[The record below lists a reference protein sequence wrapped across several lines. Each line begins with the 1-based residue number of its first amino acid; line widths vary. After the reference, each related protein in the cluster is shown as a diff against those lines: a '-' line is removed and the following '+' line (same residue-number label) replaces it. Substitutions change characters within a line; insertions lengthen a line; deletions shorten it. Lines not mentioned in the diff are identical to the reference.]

1 LVLISIL
8 LVLLGG
14 VVHAEGEK
22 ITDLVIKG
30 NRRIET
36 SAILNVVKLKAGDLL
51 FADKVDADVRFIYKL
66 GHFQDVKVETAA
78 GDKGVAL
85 TYTVLEKPIVRE
97 ITYEG
102 NKKLAVDKLQ
112 EAVELKANAIFSSR
126 DLTRSV
132 KKIKKLY
139 ADEGYYLADVEGV
152 TEKRSE
158 TELKVIFKI
167 AEGKKI
173 LIQTIRFDGN
183 RAFSRRKLIK
193 MMETKEDWFLSWLT
207 GAGAYKEEP
216 LKNDVNRITDFYY
229 NNGYITI
236 KVGEPKVELLPDKSG
251 LVVTIGITE
260 GDQFR
265 IGALDFKGDL
275 LESSDKLPG
284 KLKLKTGEIF
294 NRSLLR
300 VDILTLTDLYADKGY
315 AFANVTPLTDVNTER
330 KIVDINFDMEKGEK
344 VYIDR
349 INIGGNIKTRDKVIR
364 RELKLAEGDLYSS
377 TGLKR
382 SKQNLMNLGF
392 FEEANLATA
401 EGSADNRL
409 NLNVDVKERPTG
421 TFSVGAGYSSLDGLI
436 AQGSVQ
442 QANFLGLGLKGSAS
456 ASIGGKSQ
464 TYSLGLTDP
473 YFMDTKWT
481 LGGDIYRSDRDYL
494 DFTRRVTGGDIKAG
508 YPLSDNVST
517 FWVYR
522 YEEKKIFKL
531 SQTLLDNI
539 ARDLILQPETS
550 ATTSAIS
557 ASLTRDTVDFRRDPS
572 RGMINSIS
580 LEYAGLG
587 GTSRYVRYIGNTSVF
602 FPAVWGTV
610 IALRG
615 ELGHIQ
621 GMGKE
626 VPIDER
632 FYLGGI
638 NTIRGYDGRTVSP
651 YRTFD
656 LPSLNINGIASKSN
670 AKVFIGGD
678 TEALFNVEYQF
689 PLLKEAG
696 LKGLLF
702 LDAGNSYDGADKIF
716 SRFQASYG
724 FGFRWFSPIGPLRLE
739 YGIPINPRTGID
751 NSGGRL
757 EFSIGSFF

>member
-1 LVLISIL
+1 ML
-8 LVLLGG
+8 LVLLNG
-14 VVHAEGEK
+14 VVRAEGEK
-22 ITDLVIKG
+22 ISDIVIKG

-36 SAILNVVKLKAGDLL
+36 SAILNMVKLKAGDLL
-51 FADKVDADVRFIYKL
+51 FADKVDADVRSIYKL
-66 GHFQDVKVETAA
+66 GHFQDVKVETAT
-78 GDKGVAL
+78 GDKVVAL

-112 EAVELKANAIFSSR
+112 EAVELKTNAIFSSR

-139 ADEGYYLADVEGV
+139 ADEGYYLAEVEGV

-158 TELKVIFKI
+158 TELKVVFKI

-183 RAFSRRKLIK
+183 RVFPRRKLLK
-193 MMETKEDWFLSWLT
+193 MMETKESWFLSWLT
-207 GAGAYKEEP
+207 GAGTYKEET

-229 NNGYITI
+229 NNGYVAI

-251 LVVTIGITE
+251 LVVTMGVTE

-265 IGALDFKGDL
+265 VGALDFKGDL
-275 LESSDKLPG
+275 LEGRNDLAVM
-284 KLKLKTGEIF
+284 LKLKTGEIF

-315 AFANVTPLTDVNTER
+315 AFANVTPLTNVNTER
-330 KIVDINFDMEKGEK
+330 KIVDINFDVEKGEK
-344 VYIDR
+344 VYIDK

-382 SKQNLMNLGF
+382 SKQRLMNLGF

-401 EGSADNRL
+401 KGSADNRL

-508 YPLSDNVST
+508 YPLSDTIST

-572 RGMINSIS
+572 KGMINSIS

-602 FPAVWGTV
+602 FPAIWGTV

-626 VPIDER
+626 VPIDEK

-656 LPSLNINGIASKSN
+656 LPLTDINGTATRSDT
-670 AKVFIGGD
+670 KVYIGGD
-678 TEALFNVEYQF
+678 TEALFNAEYQF
-689 PLLKEAG
+689 PILKDAG

-702 LDAGNSYDGADKIF
+702 MDAGNSYDGANKIF
-716 SRFQASYG
+716 TRFQASYG
-724 FGFRWFSPIGPLRLE
+724 FGFRWFSPMGPLRLE

>member
-1 LVLISIL
+1 MLF
-8 LVLLGG
+8 VLLNG
-14 VVHAEGEK
+14 VVRAEGEK
-22 ITDLVIKG
+22 ISDIVIKG

-51 FADKVDADVRFIYKL
+51 FADKVDADVRSIYIL
-66 GHFQDVKVETAA
+66 GHFQDVKAETAT

-112 EAVELKANAIFSSR
+112 EAVELKTSAIFSSR

-139 ADEGYYLADVEGV
+139 ADEGYYLAEVEGV

-167 AEGKKI
+167 AEGKKV

-183 RAFSRRKLIK
+183 RVFSRRKLLK
-193 MMETKEDWFLSWLT
+193 MMETKEGWFLSWLT
-207 GAGAYKEEP
+207 GAGAYKEEV
-216 LKNDVNRITDFYY
+216 LRNDVNRIADFYY
-229 NNGYITI
+229 NNGYVAV

-251 LVVTIGITE
+251 LVVTVGVTE

-265 IGALDFKGDL
+265 VGALDFKGDL
-275 LESSDKLPG
+275 LEGRNDLAG
-284 KLKLKTGEIF
+284 KLKMKTGEIF

-315 AFANVTPLTDVNTER
+315 AFANVTPLTNVNTER
-330 KIVDINFDMEKGEK
+330 KIVDINFDVEKGEK

-382 SKQNLMNLGF
+382 SKQSLMNLGF

-401 EGSADNRL
+401 KGSADNRL

-442 QANFLGLGLKGSAS
+442 QANFLGLGLKGNAS

-464 TYSLGLTDP
+464 TYSIGLTDP

-481 LGGDIYRSDRDYL
+481 LGGDIYRSDREYL

-508 YPLSDNVST
+508 YPLSDTIST
-517 FWVYR
+517 YWIYR
-522 YEEKKIFKL
+522 FEEKRIFNF
-531 SQTLLDNI
+531 SPTLLDNI

-572 RGMINSIS
+572 KGMVNSIS

-602 FPAVWGTV
+602 FPAIWGTV
-610 IALRG
+610 VALRG

-626 VPIDER
+626 VPIDEK

-656 LPSLNINGIASKSN
+656 LPATDISGIASRSDT
-670 AKVFIGGD
+670 KVYLGGD

-689 PLLKEAG
+689 PILKGAG

-702 LDAGNSYDGADKIF
+702 MDAGNSCNGIDKIF

-724 FGFRWFSPIGPLRLE
+724 FGFRWFSPMGPLRLE